1 MIIESKT
8 EGITVQVETQGEPS
22 KEDVDA
28 LQLQLDKWKN
38 DVLLA
43 SSSSVVE
50 ASSSIIE
57 YSSSVIEVESSSSEI
72 SSSVQ
77 EVESSSSEIAL
88 SSSSSTV
95 YSSVAEIS
103 SSSSPKISS
112 SSDGEC
118 LLDEHIGYMRE
129 VGIFPNYTEY
139 VKYNCFN

>member
-1 MIIESKT
+1 M
-8 EGITVQVETQGEPS
+8 
-22 KEDVDA
+22 
-28 LQLQLDKWKN
+28 
-38 DVLLA
+38 
-43 SSSSVVE
+43 
-50 ASSSIIE
+50 
-57 YSSSVIEVESSSSEI
+57 
-72 SSSVQ
+72 
-77 EVESSSSEIAL
+77 ESSSSEIAL

-139 VKYNCFN
+139 VKSDCSNGKVYVDSDVHTMAMTNTSTEVHTFKIYGQYETFFVRVRLIEMTI